1 MAMAK
6 CLGSEIRDM
15 VWSGTWHR
23 EMCKSSGLKPRL
35 TTWIEREK
43 SERELKEKRE
53 KREII

>member
-1 MAMAK
+1 MAK